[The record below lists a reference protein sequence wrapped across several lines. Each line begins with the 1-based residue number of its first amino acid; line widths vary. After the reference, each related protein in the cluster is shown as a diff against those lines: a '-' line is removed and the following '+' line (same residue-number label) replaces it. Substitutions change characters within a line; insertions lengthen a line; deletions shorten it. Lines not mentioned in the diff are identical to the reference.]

1 MLFLISLSIPI
12 LCSSQTIYQNS
23 KGDTLITI
31 TPSQLKTTNLIFVEH
46 KHLKIENN
54 LLNEKITQLELLN
67 SNLNNISTL
76 KDNKLSEYENK
87 FKSQQLTENQ
97 LKKEVDKLKQ
107 RNKVSMYISGG
118 LGIAVAALL
127 VYGRGN

>member
-1 MLFLISLSIPI
+1 M
-12 LCSSQTIYQNS
+12 
-23 KGDTLITI
+23 
-31 TPSQLKTTNLIFVEH
+31 
-46 KHLKIENN
+46 
-54 LLNEKITQLELLN
+54 NEKITQLELLN

-127 VYGRGN
+127 VYGRSN